1 MTRVFQIAVVP
12 DSRLKTQNS
21 RPVSLVPGLVS
32 LVFLTFY
39 LIGCASPEENEPIWQ
54 QLKIGDLAPSHSG
67 KRPGGQLLK
76 TINFN
81 VYVFEMPEEK
91 ISALDDIWQMLH
103 RKPLQ
108 FNDYDA
114 FGANSFLAGF
124 GQAQMWNKIRD
135 LLLAADGKGT
145 ERVSLLLRDGQ
156 ANGLP
161 IARLDNEQT
170 VFYISSSGSMEGVTI
185 GPGEL
190 SLRIKAEKIPGSR
203 GVCKMSA
210 VPVFSPPIRG
220 SIPELVY
227 RAKAGEFPFSSCGFG
242 LKMSPGDLVV
252 LGPEKYIDHQITLGG
267 LFFSRP
273 EGSLFFSRTERKPP
287 ERKPAVRIFLLL
299 CTSIND

>member
-1 MTRVFQIAVVP
+1 MAA
-12 DSRLKTQNS
+12 TQNRRFS
-21 RPVSLVPGLVS
+21 
-32 LVFLTFY
+32 
-39 LIGCASPEENEPIWQ
+39 
-54 QLKIGDLAPSHSG
+54 PSHSG

-81 VYVFEMPEEK
+81 VYAFEIPAEN
-91 ISALDDIWQMLH
+91 ISALDDIWRMLYP
-103 RKPLQ
+103 KPLQ
-108 FNDYDA
+108 YNNHDA
-114 FGANSFLAGF
+114 FKANSFSAGF
-124 GQAQMWNKIRD
+124 GQVQMWNKIRD

-145 ERVSLLLRDGQ
+145 DRISLLLPDGQ
-156 ANGLP
+156 ANDLP
-161 IARLDNEQT
+161 IARLDKEQT
-170 VFYISSSGSMEGVTI
+170 ISYISASGSMEGKTAR
-185 GPGEL
+185 PREL
-190 SLRIKAEKIPGSR
+190 TLRLKAEKIPGSI
-203 GVCKMSA
+203 GVCQVSIL
-210 VPVFSPPIRG
+210 PVFSPPIRS

-227 RAKAGEFPFSSCGFG
+227 RAKAGEFPFTSVGFG

>member
-1 MTRVFQIAVVP
+1 VNRVFQIAVL
-12 DSRLKTQNS
+12 SCLA
-21 RPVSLVPGLVS
+21 
-32 LVFLTFY
+32 FCLT
-39 LIGCASPEENEPIWQ
+39 GCGGPEENEPIWQ

-67 KRPGGQLLK
+67 KRPGSQLLK

-81 VYVFEMPEEK
+81 VYAFEIPAEN
-91 ISALDDIWQMLH
+91 ISALDDIWRMLYP
-103 RKPLQ
+103 KPLQ
-108 FNDYDA
+108 YNNHDA
-114 FGANSFLAGF
+114 FKANSFLAGF
-124 GQAQMWNKIRD
+124 GQVQMWNKIRD

-145 ERVSLLLRDGQ
+145 DRISLLLPDGQ
-156 ANGLP
+156 ANDLP
-161 IARLDNEQT
+161 IARLDKEQT
-170 VFYISSSGSMEGVTI
+170 ISYISASGSMEGVTA
-185 GPGEL
+185 GPGMVA
-190 SLRIKAEKIPGSR
+190 LRLKAEKIPGSR

-210 VPVFSPPIRG
+210 MPVFSLPIRS

-227 RAKAGEFPFSSCGFG
+227 RAKAGEFLFSSVGFG